1 MVTNHTNKCLFFR
14 FLGFAP
20 QAIPMRCYNL
30 VGNVVCGKLLHRH
43 RSWLF
48 WSRKRWSLSARQP
61 RCRLSLCPSQNI
73 CGDTNRNPKAPKNV
87 FLIII
92 YLLTNLVIVFNP
104 NRSLGLVD
112 IYNASKLTLSCCPIA
127 RNSLGVMPV
136 TCLNC
141 EDRCAG
147 ELYPSV

>member
-1 MVTNHTNKCLFFR
+1 MAV
-14 FLGFAP
+14 
-20 QAIPMRCYNL
+20 
-30 VGNVVCGKLLHRH
+30 
-43 RSWLF
+43 
-48 WSRKRWSLSARQP
+48 SRKRWSLSTRQP
-61 RCRLSLCPSQNI
+61 RCRFSLCPSQNI
-73 CGDTNRNPKAPKNV
+73 CGDINKKPKAPKNV

-92 YLLTNLVIVFNP
+92 YLLTILVIAFTP
-104 NRSLGLVD
+104 NRSLGIVD

-127 RNSLGVMPV
+127 RNSLGVIPV